1 MRIRRRNTVPLSP
14 NLIEAV
20 RALDVRPRERRW
32 SSVTYCVLDAVW
44 SIGISYDR
52 HVVPAVRR
60 VAAAAGDVEPV
71 VSVMT
76 LPASDPLPLSAF
88 RDTYR
93 TPDELVAVTTAH
105 RTSSRSR
112 VLKAETALRYA
123 DVLVEAGVDTLPDAA
138 KALEDFA
145 RVDEISA
152 RLRQIPG
159 DGVRTGYFWM
169 LVGDDDTLK
178 LDRMILRFL
187 KRHGTETGV
196 AGAKDVLRA
205 LAAELTGTSN
215 YRVTP
220 WMVDHAIWNAERA
233 RR

>member
-1 MRIRRRNTVPLSP
+1 MQLSP
-14 NLIEAV
+14 SLVETV
-20 RALDVRPRERRW
+20 RALEMRPRERRW

-60 VAAAAGDVEPV
+60 VTAAAGDAEPV
-71 VSVMT
+71 VPVDA
-76 LPASDPLPLSAF
+76 LPSSDPVPLSAF
-88 RDTYR
+88 RETYR
-93 TPDELVAVTTAH
+93 TSDELVTVTTAH
-105 RTSSRSR
+105 RTSSRSGI
-112 VLKAETALRYA
+112 LKAEAALRYA
-123 DVLVEAGVDTLPDAA
+123 DVLIEEGVDTLPDAA

-169 LVGDDDTLK
+169 LVGDDDTVK
-178 LDRMILRFL
+178 PDRMILRFL
-187 KRHGTETGV
+187 KRHGTETDV
-196 AGAKDVLRA
+196 TGAKDVLRA
-205 LAAELTGTSN
+205 LAAELTTTSN
-215 YRVTP
+215 HRVTP

>member
-1 MRIRRRNTVPLSP
+1 MQLLPSLV
-14 NLIEAV
+14 EAV
-20 RALDVRPRERRW
+20 RALNVRPRERRW

-60 VAAAAGDVEPV
+60 VAAAAGDAEPV
-71 VSVMT
+71 VPVDA
-76 LPASDPLPLSAF
+76 LPLSDPLPLSAF

-93 TPDELVAVTTAH
+93 TSDDLVAVTTSH
-105 RTSSRSR
+105 RTSSRSGI
-112 VLKAETALRYA
+112 LKAEAALRYA
-123 DVLVEAGVDTLPDAA
+123 DVLVEEGVDTLPDAA

-145 RVDEISA
+145 RVDEISG

-169 LVGDDDTLK
+169 LVGDDNTVK
-178 LDRMILRFL
+178 PDRMILRFL
-187 KRHGTETGV
+187 RRHDMETDV
-196 AGAKDVLRA
+196 AGAKDVLRS
-205 LAAELTGTSN
+205 LAAELTGASDS
-215 YRVTP
+215 RVTP